1 MDEERFEE
9 IWERAEAEHYGQ
21 QLAAE
26 YPAWRA
32 RRRRVAGMAMLTVAA
47 AGIALPLWQTSIQP
61 VAQEEGYTVAYCNRT
76 DIADQYWANMADEL
90 LMNS

>member
-9 IWERAEAEHYGQ
+9 IWERAEAEQYGHR
-21 QLAAE
+21 LAAE

-32 RRRRVAGMAMLTVAA
+32 RRKRMAGMAMLTLTAV
-47 AGIALPLWQTSIQP
+47 GVALPLWRTALQP
-61 VAQEEGYTVAYCNRT
+61 TTQQEGYTVAYCNRT
-76 DIADQYWANMADEL
+76 DIADQYWADMADEL